1 MIRPEFDAMRT
12 RIRLETAGEWD
23 IQPEQT
29 VAGRVTR
36 ATLLY
41 KDQFITSARCHEKSP
56 QWIYDLL
63 VLVWKAGIN
72 YAAAD
77 RDAA

>member
-1 MIRPEFDAMRT
+1 MRRADFDAAAAT
-12 RIRLETAGEWD
+12 IQQETAGEWD

-41 KDQFITSARCHEKSP
+41 KDQFITSARCHEKST
-56 QWIYDLL
+56 QWLYDLL